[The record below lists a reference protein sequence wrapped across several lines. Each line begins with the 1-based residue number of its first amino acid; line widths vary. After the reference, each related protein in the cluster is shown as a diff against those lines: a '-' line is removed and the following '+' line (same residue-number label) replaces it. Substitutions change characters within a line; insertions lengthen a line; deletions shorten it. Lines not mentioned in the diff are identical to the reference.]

1 MASLLNLLRHW
12 FAHPEALWL
21 LGLVPLLGLLIGLA
35 RRRRRKALGRW
46 GYGPGLGA
54 LTSGGGAWSWLRGTG
69 RALGLAFLIV
79 AIAGPRWGRVDNP
92 ATVTGRDVV
101 IVLDLSRSMLAQD
114 VLGRSSPNRVG
125 RARDGLLDLVDAVQ
139 RRGGHRL
146 ALVVFAARAQV
157 VCPLTNDYDH
167 FREALRTLDPDDP
180 LLEIGPGPDAADG
193 KPVSGTRIGRGLH
206 EAVRAQDERFPGHQ
220 DMILIS
226 DGDDPAGDMEW
237 REGIAAARAQGTPV
251 HTVGVG
257 DPDRDS
263 PIPGPDGPL
272 RFQGKPVQ
280 TRLREAV
287 LEEIARQTG
296 GTYTPARTRALPLGE
311 IFQER
316 IETRAGRED
325 EDDVLPVYQQ
335 RSAWFFG
342 MGLFWLT
349 AEMALGDFT
358 RNRRSRWKK
367 RAAPQGSD

>member
-1 MASLLNLLRHW
+1 MTSLLNLLRHW
-12 FAHPEALWL
+12 FAHPQALWL
-21 LGLVPLLGLLIGLA
+21 LALVPLLGLLIGLA
-35 RRRRRKALGRW
+35 RWRRRKALVRW

-54 LTSGGGAWSWLRGTG
+54 STPGGGPWRWLRGTG

-92 ATVTGRDVV
+92 ATVSGRDVV

-114 VLGRSSPNRVG
+114 VLGQSSPNRLG
-125 RARDGLLDLVDAVQ
+125 RAKDGLLDLVDTVQ

-180 LLEIGPGPDAADG
+180 LLDIGPGQDAAAAEG
-193 KPVSGTRIGRGLH
+193 KPVSGTRIGRGLQ

-220 DMILIS
+220 DIILIS
-226 DGDDPAGDMEW
+226 DGDDPARDAEW
-237 REGIAAARAQGTPV
+237 REGVAAAHAQGIPV

-257 DPDRDS
+257 DPDQDS
-263 PIPGPDGPL
+263 PVPGPNGPL
-272 RFQGKPVQ
+272 QFRGKPVT
-280 TRLREAV
+280 TRLHEPV

-296 GTYTPARTRALPLGE
+296 GTYTPARTHALPLGD
-311 IFQER
+311 IFHER
-316 IETRAGRED
+316 IEPRAGREG

-342 MGLFWLT
+342 LGLFWLA

-358 RNRRSRWKK
+358 RPRRSQWRK
-367 RAAPQGSD
+367 RAAS